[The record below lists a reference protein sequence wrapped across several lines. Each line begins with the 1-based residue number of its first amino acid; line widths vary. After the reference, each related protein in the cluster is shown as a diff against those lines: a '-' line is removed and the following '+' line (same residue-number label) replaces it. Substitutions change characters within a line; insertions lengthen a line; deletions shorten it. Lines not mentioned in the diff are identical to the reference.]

1 MSFLP
6 SVVMLTSSVPSSAT
20 SIVDRDALHALGV
33 LLPIKFHPVKV
44 LPGRHP
50 LGRAGDGM
58 RLLRTRAYVPGED
71 NPRDIDKFS
80 PPGDLQVMEWEDEAQ
95 ASITLLVDRSAS
107 MDSPLKAPIRNACV
121 MQLVYSLWRAGDR
134 VGLAL
139 FDTEIRE
146 QIRAAN
152 LRSQLQQT
160 VQALRMRHPLA
171 TTNVSSALSAFVRQD
186 RRRHSNLLFV
196 VSDFVTNNGDDFS
209 PEVEWR
215 DAINE
220 IQQNIVPVIVSFE
233 LAPQTEGL
241 VKLCDAERPAR
252 RLAWFT
258 RDRVRRINIEE
269 QSRVA
274 SLVRRFRSSGLDCM
288 AITHQREV
296 YPQLTQLA
304 RLRRRRKF

>member
-1 MSFLP
+1 
-6 SVVMLTSSVPSSAT
+6 MLTTSVPSSAA
-20 SIVDRDALHALGV
+20 SIIDRDALHALGV
-33 LLPIKFHPVKV
+33 LVPIQFHPVKV

-58 RLLRTRAYVPGED
+58 RLLRMRAYVPGED

-107 MDSPLKAPIRNACV
+107 MDSHLKAPIRNTCI

-139 FDTEIRE
+139 FDTEVRE

-152 LRSQLQQT
+152 LRSQLQRT
-160 VQALRMRHPLA
+160 VQALRTPHPV
-171 TTNVSSALSAFVRQD
+171 TTTDVSSALVSFVRQD

-196 VSDFVTNNGDDFS
+196 ISDFVTTNGNAFD

-233 LAPQTEGL
+233 LTPQTEGL

-252 RLAWFT
+252 RLAWLT
-258 RDRVRRINIEE
+258 RDRVRRINHEE
-269 QSRVA
+269 RLRVT
-274 SLVRRFRSSGLDCM
+274 SLVRYFRSAGLDCM
-288 AITHQREV
+288 TIAHQRDI
-296 YPQLTQLA
+296 YPQLA
-304 RLRRRRKF
+304 RLARTRRRRKF

>member
-1 MSFLP
+1 
-6 SVVMLTSSVPSSAT
+6 MLTSSVPGSAA
-20 SIVDRDALHALGV
+20 SIIDRDALHALGV
-33 LLPIKFHPVKV
+33 LVPIQFHPVKV

-58 RLLRTRAYVPGED
+58 RLLRTRSYVPGED

-80 PPGDLQVMEWEDEAQ
+80 PAGDLQVMEWEDEAQ
-95 ASITLLVDRSAS
+95 AAITLLVDRSAS
-107 MDSPLKAPIRNACV
+107 MDSYLKAPIRNACV

-134 VGLAL
+134 VGLAI
-139 FDTEIRE
+139 FDTKVRE

-171 TTNVSSALSAFVRQD
+171 TTDVSSVLSTFVRQD

-196 VSDFVTNNGDDFS
+196 VSDFVTTDGSDFN
-209 PEVEWR
+209 PESEWR

-220 IQQNIVPVIVSFE
+220 LQQNIVPVIVSFE
-233 LAPQTEGL
+233 LPSQTEGL

-252 RLAWFT
+252 RLACFT
-258 RDRVRRINIEE
+258 RDRVRRINHEE
-269 QSRVA
+269 RSRVA
-274 SLVRRFRSSGLDCM
+274 SLVRHFRSAGLDSM
-288 AITHQREV
+288 LIAHQRDI
-296 YPQLTQLA
+296 YPQLA
-304 RLRRRRKF
+304 RLARVRRRRKF

>member
-1 MSFLP
+1 
-6 SVVMLTSSVPSSAT
+6 MLTSSVPGNTA
-20 SIVDRDALHALGV
+20 SIIDRDALHALGV
-33 LLPIKFHPVKV
+33 LVPIQFHPVKV

-58 RLLRTRAYVPGED
+58 RLLRTRSYVPGED

-80 PPGDLQVMEWEDEAQ
+80 PAGDLQVMEWEDEAQ
-95 ASITLLVDRSAS
+95 AAITLLVDRSAS
-107 MDSPLKAPIRNACV
+107 MDSTLKAPIRNACV

-134 VGLAL
+134 VGLAI
-139 FDTEIRE
+139 FDTKVRE

-171 TTNVSSALSAFVRQD
+171 TTDVSSVLSTFVRQD

-196 VSDFVTNNGDDFS
+196 VSDFVTTDGSDFNPKS
-209 PEVEWR
+209 EWR

-220 IQQNIVPVIVSFE
+220 LQQNIVPVIVSFE
-233 LAPQTEGL
+233 LPSQTEGL
-241 VKLCDAERPAR
+241 VKLCDAERPDR
-252 RLAWFT
+252 RLAYFT
-258 RDRVRRINIEE
+258 PDRVRRINHEE

-274 SLVRRFRSSGLDCM
+274 SLVRHFRSAGLDSM
-288 AITHQREV
+288 LIAHQRDV
-296 YPQLTQLA
+296 YPQLARLA
-304 RLRRRRKF
+304 RVRRRRKF